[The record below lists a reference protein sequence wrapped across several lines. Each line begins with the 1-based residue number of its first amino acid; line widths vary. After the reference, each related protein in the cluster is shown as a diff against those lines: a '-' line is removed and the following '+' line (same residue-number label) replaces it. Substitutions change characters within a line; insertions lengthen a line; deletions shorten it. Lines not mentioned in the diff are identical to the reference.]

1 MRLAGPR
8 NFLPTRPFLCEL
20 FSLLFSH
27 KSGTRKDVDWW
38 VAGMAGMAAKMAM
51 AVALPL
57 GAYPFWPYGFASA
70 PFFWLSAFVRQLA
83 IVWATEIAHSWTS
96 AGGGGAPFGI
106 RLNSKILC
114 IWKI

>member
-20 FSLLFSH
+20 FSLLFFSH

-57 GAYPFWPYGFASA
+57 GAYPFWPYGFC
-70 PFFWLSAFVRQLA
+70 LRAFLLA
-83 IVWATEIAHSWTS
+83 FRFCPTTGHCVGH
-96 AGGGGAPFGI
+96 G
-106 RLNSKILC
+106 NSP
-114 IWKI
+114 